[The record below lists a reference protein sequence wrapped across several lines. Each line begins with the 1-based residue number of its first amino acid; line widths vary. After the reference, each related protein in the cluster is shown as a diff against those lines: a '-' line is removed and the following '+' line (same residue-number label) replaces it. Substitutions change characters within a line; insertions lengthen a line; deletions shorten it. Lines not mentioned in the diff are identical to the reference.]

1 MLHIHTSNRL
11 ENLIQALATV
21 IKSNP
26 LPPLVQETIVVQ
38 SQGMERWVSMS
49 LAEQLGVWANGEFP
63 FPNKIVWQLF
73 KEALS
78 SSKLPDTS
86 KFEPPVM
93 VWTLMDILPM
103 FLEHPDFSELSGYL
117 QEDEH
122 EIKRFQLAW
131 RIANIFDQYV
141 VYRPTWLADWEK
153 GGQPQQLEKDSQASW
168 QAILW
173 RELVARYG
181 AQHRAKLQADFLK
194 QVQHLANQSRF
205 QRVSVFGISA
215 LPPFHLDVLAQLG
228 QVVNVHIF
236 LLNPCQE
243 YWAHIVSDTE
253 IAHRMALRD
262 EPTDPETLYLE
273 KGNSLLA
280 SFGKMG
286 RDFMEM
292 LNDYQHDAH
301 ETFEAGGETT
311 LLNRIQSDILH
322 LREPG
327 ADKPTPIKGE
337 DKSIQIH
344 VCHSYNREVEVLH
357 DQLLALFEEH
367 PSLLPRDVLVMMP
380 DIETY
385 APFIEA
391 VFATTPDS
399 AKQIP
404 FSIADRSLR
413 AESALID
420 SFFAIL
426 ELTNSRFSVSQVLA
440 ILETDAVQRRF
451 GVSGAD
457 LDLMRHWIDKTG
469 IRWGMDKADRERM
482 NLPAYDENTWRAG
495 LNRLLLGYAL
505 PSKEGKGSRNPVP
518 GNKSPGARN
527 SEPLHNARDFLFQG
541 ILPYDEIEGSE
552 TLVLGKLIEFIE
564 QLFECVQ
571 ALGQS
576 RTLPEWSVFLIDVL
590 ERFLSPDE
598 HSESEAQ
605 QVRKVLNTMVEN
617 GNRAQFNASVSC
629 EVILAYLHHHLE
641 SEPLP
646 MHFLSGKV
654 SFCAMLPMR
663 SIPFKV
669 IYLLGMNDIAY
680 PRPSKSLGFD
690 LITTN
695 PRRGDRSR
703 RQNDRYLFLESLL
716 SAREFCYISYVGHS
730 IHDNTMMPPSVV
742 VSELLDYISKGFTH
756 PLQDNILD
764 YLITHHPLQ
773 AFSPRYFNGTEKQ
786 LFSYSGEYCTAGSAL
801 LNEYQD
807 FKNFMVEALP
817 EPQPVAEWKTVD
829 INRLTRFFR
838 NPTEYLLRERLGIE
852 LQAENGLLD
861 ETEPFEVRGLER
873 YKLSQT
879 LVDNGLAGVDLQEYQ
894 TVAKAGGQLPH
905 GSIGDYVYSKLTT
918 EVQPFVER
926 LQPSLRQPRREPVAV
941 NLTLGDMRLTGHLGR
956 LWRDNLIHY
965 RCARLKAKDFV
976 TVWIHHLILNSLA
989 GQLPRHSLLIGLEG
1003 GWEFEPVKDSLSI
1016 LQTLLT
1022 DYYWPGLVLP
1032 LPFFPESSQAFVENL
1047 KTGKSEEE
1055 ALSRAQKTWQGSDF
1069 GRGEVADEYYQL
1081 CFGNDSGGPLLN
1093 ETFKSLAKPFFEP
1106 LLAHLQPLTI

>member
-1 MLHIHTSNRL
+1 M
-11 ENLIQALATV
+11 
-21 IKSNP
+21 
-26 LPPLVQETIVVQ
+26 
-38 SQGMERWVSMS
+38 
-49 LAEQLGVWANGEFP
+49 VWA
-63 FPNKIVWQLF
+63 
-73 KEALS
+73 
-78 SSKLPDTS
+78 
-86 KFEPPVM
+86 
-93 VWTLMDILPM
+93 LMDILPM

-153 GGQPQQLEKDSQASW
+153 GVQPQQLEKDSQASW

-181 AQHRAKLQADFLK
+181 TQHRAKLQADFLK
-194 QVQHLANQSRF
+194 QVQHLANQPRF
-205 QRVSVFGISA
+205 QRISVFGISA

-228 QVVNVHIF
+228 KVNNVHIF

-253 IAHRMALRD
+253 IAHKMALRD
-262 EPTDPETLYLE
+262 KPTAPETLYLE

-286 RDFMEM
+286 RDFMDM
-292 LNDYQHDAH
+292 LNDYPHDAH
-301 ETFEAGGETT
+301 EEFETYGEST
-311 LLNRIQSDILH
+311 LLNCIQSDILH
-322 LREPG
+322 LRERG
-327 ADKPTPIKGE
+327 ADKPIPING
-337 DKSIQIH
+337 DDQSIQIH

-367 PSLLPRDVLVMMP
+367 PSLLPKDVLVMMP

-399 AKQIP
+399 AQQIP

-451 GVSGAD
+451 GLSGAD
-457 LDLMRHWIDKTG
+457 LDLIRHWIDKTG
-469 IRWGMDKADRERM
+469 IRWGMDKADKERL
-482 NLPAYDENTWRAG
+482 NLPAYEENTWRAG

-505 PSKEGKGSRNPVP
+505 PRQEGKGS
-518 GNKSPGARN
+518 KSPEQGVKN
-527 SEPLHNARDFLFQG
+527 SEPLINAKDFLFQG
-541 ILPYDEIEGSE
+541 FLPYDEIEGSE
-552 TLVLGKLIEFIE
+552 TLVLGKLVEFIE

-571 ALGQS
+571 ALEQS
-576 RTLPEWSVFLIDVL
+576 RTLPEWAVFLVDVL
-590 ERFLSPDE
+590 ERFLSPAE
-598 HSESEAQ
+598 RSESEAQ
-605 QVRKVLNTMVEN
+605 QVRNVLNTMVDN
-617 GNRAQFNASVSC
+617 GNRSEFNASVSC
-629 EVILAYLHHHLE
+629 EVIRAYLYNHLE

-646 MHFLSGKV
+646 MHFLTGKV

-690 LITTN
+690 LITKN

-716 SAREFCYISYVGHS
+716 SAREYFYISYVGHS

-742 VSELLDYISKGFTH
+742 VSELLDYISKGFTY
-756 PLQDNILD
+756 PLQDHILD

-773 AFSPRYFNGTEKQ
+773 AFSPRYFNGTDKH
-786 LFSYSGEYCTAGSAL
+786 LFSFSGEYCTAGSAL

-807 FKNFMVEALP
+807 FKSFMVEALP
-817 EPQPVAEWKTVD
+817 EPQPVAEWKTVE

-838 NPTEYLLRERLGIE
+838 NPTEFLLRERLGIE
-852 LQAENGLLD
+852 LQADKGLLD
-861 ETEPFEVRGLER
+861 ETEPFEVQGLER

-879 LVDNGLAGVDLQEYQ
+879 LVENGLAGVNLQEYQ
-894 TVAKAGGQLPH
+894 TVAKASGQLPH
-905 GSIGDYVYSKLTT
+905 GSIGDYVYSKLTAQ
-918 EVQPFVER
+918 VQPFVER
-926 LQPSLRQPRREPVAV
+926 LQPSLRQPRREAVAV
-941 NLTLGDMRLTGHLGR
+941 NLTLEDMRITGHLGR

-965 RCARLKAKDFV
+965 RCARLRAKDFV
-976 TVWIHHLILNSLA
+976 NLWIHHLILNSLSNNN
-989 GQLPRHSLLIGLEG
+989 LPRHSLLIGENG
-1003 GWEFEPVKDSLSI
+1003 SWEFEPVKDSLSI

-1022 DYYWPGLVLP
+1022 DYYWQGLVRP
-1032 LPFFPESSQAFVENL
+1032 LPFFPESSLTFVEKLNI
-1047 KTGKSEEE
+1047 GKGEEE
-1055 ALSRAQKTWQGSDF
+1055 ALSRAQNTWQGSDF

-1081 CFGNDSGGPLLN
+1081 CFGIDPGRPLLN
-1093 ETFKSLAKPFFEP
+1093 ETFKNLAKPFFEP
-1106 LLAHLQPLTI
+1106 LLAHLQPIT